1 MPFPASERKKY
12 LDSIKSDP
20 NKKVSTIQLAYKDDP
35 RFKVDVYEVELKYLI
50 FNQFNDRIAVEVE
63 TEDALSPGKPIPEYT
78 EELEK
83 KIMDFLWGINPAR
96 NKETLEDLE
105 KKGQI
110 EAGVV
115 TADGVIV
122 NGNRRAMLLKRSQKG
137 IFKAAILPDE
147 FAGNVDWIRRL
158 ETELQFNVD
167 RQLEYEPLAKYLKVK
182 HLHDDSNIEFAD
194 IANMMNQKKPEIEKW
209 YGIMQLMDEY
219 LENIG
224 SPGIYTLLRIGDT
237 SSSKEEAF
245 IQTYTQLQQIKN
257 QKVKVDWPYDEVK
270 DARKYQQI
278 MFDLIRAESL
288 GSPQDYRL
296 VGVKGGSEGPGVF
309 ADKDL
314 FQEMYE
320 KHKRIVNEPN
330 QNLPELEEY
339 RNMPECEHSTLA
351 ELSHRREADWKSN
364 VQKLLGDNFR
374 EFTGKRK
381 TKVESL
387 GPTIRIDKALT
398 ELQLISE
405 DDIADDDF
413 LDNDLVQNQVKMIS
427 KIIEK
432 IKRNF
437 ERNKDKE

>member
-1 MPFPASERKKY
+1 MPFPALERKKY
-12 LDSIKSDP
+12 LDSIKNDP
-20 NKKVSTIQLAYKDDP
+20 SKKISTIQLSYKDEP

-63 TEDALSPGKPIPEYT
+63 TEEALSPGRPVPEYT

-83 KIMDFLWGINPAR
+83 KITDFLWGINPAR

-105 KKGQI
+105 YKGQI
-110 EAGVV
+110 EPGVV

-122 NGNRRAMLLKRSQKG
+122 NGNRRAMLLKRGQKS

-182 HLHDDSNIEFAD
+182 HLHDDSKIEFSE
-194 IANMMNQKKPEIEKW
+194 IARMMNQKKAEIEKW
-209 YGIMQLMDEY
+209 YGIMQLMDDY

-224 SPGIYTLLRIGDT
+224 SPGIYTLLRIGET

-257 QKVKVDWPYDEVK
+257 QKVKVDWPYDAVK

-288 GSPQDYRL
+288 DSPQDYRY
-296 VGVKGGSEGPGVF
+296 VGVKSGEGVF
-309 ADKDL
+309 ADQEL
-314 FQEMYE
+314 FKEMYAAHR
-320 KHKRIVNEPN
+320 KIVDEPT
-330 QNLPELEEY
+330 QNLPDLDDY
-339 RNMPECEHSTLA
+339 RTMPECVNYSFT
-351 ELSHRREADWKSN
+351 ELNYRREADWKEQVQRGLKSN
-364 VQKLLGDNFR
+364 FLEYK
-374 EFTGKRK
+374 GKRN
-381 TKVESL
+381 TKVEAHA
-387 GPTIRIDKALT
+387 PTKRIDNALT
-398 ELQLISE
+398 ELMLIS
-405 DDIADDDF
+405 DQDYSDDDF
-413 LDNDLVQNQVKMIS
+413 LSNTLVQNQVKSIS

-432 IKRNF
+432 IKRNMGL
-437 ERNKDKE
+437 